1 MWVRD
6 RVLPNWDS
14 IHCNQNLGNKPSS
27 NLSIIRWS
35 HCTQINLIT
44 GKKLLHNKKA
54 KNFT

>member
-6 RVLPNWDS
+6 RVLHNWDS
-14 IHCNQNLGNKPSS
+14 IHCNQNLGNNPSS

-35 HCTQINLIT
+35 HWTQINLIT